1 MFSEGD
7 YISYGCNGVCKVEGF
22 TVMNAPGCK
31 EEQQYY
37 ILRPVY
43 HNRGMI
49 YCPVN
54 SKKGQI
60 RRRILTEEE
69 SYRLLA
75 LMPQLKCIE
84 FEDRKDFEEKFKA
97 AMQSGSCEQWLKIIK
112 TLWTE
117 QDLRRKSGKKLTS
130 TQERFFKSAK
140 DNLCGELAVSLDREL
155 FEIEKILKEQLNHCK
170 TYIRD
175 CDSVI

>member
-7 YISYGCNGVCKVEGF
+7 YISYGCNGVCKVEGL

-31 EEQQYY
+31 EKQQYY
-37 ILRPVY
+37 VLKPIY
-43 HNRGMI
+43 QNRGMI

-54 SKKGQI
+54 ANKGQV

-75 LMPQLKCIE
+75 LMPQLECIE
-84 FEDRKDFEEKFKA
+84 FENRKDFEEKFKT
-97 AMQSGSCEQWLKIIK
+97 AMQSCSCEEWLKIIK

-117 QDLRRKSGKKLTS
+117 QNLRRRYGKKLTS

-155 FEIEKILKEQLNHCK
+155 FEIERILKEQLKQNE
-170 TYIRD
+170 TYPENY
-175 CDSVI
+175 SPVS